1 MVGCHGWSIWCFP
14 IARDSAVQPHRFE
27 ATELKL
33 FCRHIEIRCIA
44 ISFKSHRDQAVFHC
58 VKVLFAYFFRPYHT
72 VSGCHIACVAEI
84 VGDEICHRIGT
95 GGELDVFSWSGR
107 NAWFSGEC
115 HCCDSGKR
123 DDGL

>member
-1 MVGCHGWSIWCFP
+1 MSMTSTSGVRRLTVLSTSDDVIWWAVMAEAYGAFP

-58 VKVLFAYFFRPYHT
+58 VKVLFAYFSGHT
-72 VSGCHIACVAEI
+72 
-84 VGDEICHRIGT
+84 T
-95 GGELDVFSWSGR
+95 LYLD
-107 NAWFSGEC
+107 AT
-115 HCCDSGKR
+115 
-123 DDGL
+123 